1 MSHDQMINEMI
12 AGLRNAS
19 TPERKAMAMANFPT
33 RLEMLGTRAPDLKA
47 IAKNWRN
54 KLPELS
60 PEQWVELCLK
70 LSKQPVFESQ
80 QLAYELLWTN
90 KKALKNLTAGQV
102 VELGQTLDNWASVDS
117 YSTMIAGWHWREG
130 TLGDEQIRQW
140 MTSENRWLRRTAL
153 VCTVP
158 LNLRA
163 KGGTGDTLRTL
174 MVCGQLVDDRDDMV
188 IKALSWA
195 LRELSKSDRQAVV
208 DFMEKHGDRLHG
220 RVRREVTTKLT
231 TGKKNG

>member
-19 TPERKAMAMANFPT
+19 TTERKAMAMANFPT

-60 PEQWVELCLK
+60 PEQWTELCLE
-70 LSKQPVFESQ
+70 LSKQPIFESQ

-130 TLGDEQIRQW
+130 TLGDEQIQQW
-140 MTSENRWLRRTAL
+140 MASEDRWMRRTAL

-163 KGGTGDTLRTL
+163 KGGTGDTRRTL
-174 MVCGQLVDDRDDMV
+174 MVCEQLIDDRDDMV

-208 DFMEKHGDRLHG
+208 DFMAKHVNLIHT